1 MKIAYA
7 KIDFSKL
14 EAWYLINMC
23 ARRNQIGNLIYL
35 VFKAFDRSR
44 TLANVKNKK
53 QNGPVFLYM
62 CATCS
67 EIPSN
72 VSTMD
77 RKVKLIYLVLCYPCN
92 VLDQILTHIRNK
104 NKIKLRS
111 KECGA
116 VPSLIISKIS
126 MICIIGIQSKE
137 QSRLIDMFK
146 AFD

>member
-72 VSTMD
+72 VSTI
-77 RKVKLIYLVLCYPCN
+77 VATSHSNAKLQNAKYIVIVYLYR
-92 VLDQILTHIRNK
+92 IT
-104 NKIKLRS
+104 
-111 KECGA
+111 
-116 VPSLIISKIS
+116 
-126 MICIIGIQSKE
+126 
-137 QSRLIDMFK
+137 
-146 AFD
+146 